1 MKKYLILTSIFLA
14 SVTSLSA
21 QGVAG
26 TVSVTAD
33 DAVVYTTAVQT
44 TPGSRGEPATVTVT
58 ATPHTLPVKVM
69 AGTATAVRAMPVE
82 GGLQFGAAIV
92 TGDATVD
99 AKLRTLQEEYVK
111 KMKAL
116 NAEYDAKVKAT
127 MGNLKPQAMQ
137 VRGNASMQ
145 AGVAAS
151 ASNVRDAQGNAIY
164 TTDSADVQIR
174 EGELITVDANGSTT
188 VGAMTPFTQ
197 LKGFFFRFFQ

>member
-1 MKKYLILTSIFLA
+1 MKKYLISTSIFLA

-137 VRGNASMQ
+137 